1 MNEKWE
7 VPDEPPVEPNDP
19 PAPPQGG
26 FSLPAKPAT
35 PVEAVEAWYA
45 RHFHRAALE
54 GRAPISTADKAD
66 LVQAIAASTQAQ
78 E

>member
-1 MNEKWE
+1 MQTDNETE
-7 VPDEPPVEPNDP
+7 
-19 PAPPQGG
+19 APEAPKGAF
-26 FSLPAKPAT
+26 FSPAKRVTPA
-35 PVEAVEAWYA
+35 EAVEAWYA

-66 LVQAIAASTQAQ
+66 LVQAVAASTQAQ

>member
-1 MNEKWE
+1 MKYNE
-7 VPDEPPVEPNDP
+7 VADT
-19 PAPPQGG
+19 PAEAG
-26 FSLPAKPAT
+26 SLSPAKPVTA
-35 PVEAVEAWYA
+35 VEAVEAWYA

-66 LVQAIAASTQAQ
+66 LVKAVAASTQAQ

>member
-1 MNEKWE
+1 MKDNE
-7 VPDEPPVEPNDP
+7 VATA
-19 PAPPQGG
+19 PAKAG
-26 FSLPAKPAT
+26 FSSPAKPVTA
-35 PVEAVEAWYA
+35 VEAVEAWYA